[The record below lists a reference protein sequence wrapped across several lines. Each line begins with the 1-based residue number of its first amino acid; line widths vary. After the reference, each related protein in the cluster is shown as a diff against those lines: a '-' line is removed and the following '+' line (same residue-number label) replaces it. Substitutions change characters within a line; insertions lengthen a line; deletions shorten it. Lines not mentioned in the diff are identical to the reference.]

1 MFDSGSSCSNEEC
14 WEVNHDHTGKNYGGN
29 KGKILPLSS
38 SMTTSL
44 SSQSKVL
51 TSSQSIE
58 KVKLI
63 NGKLLVL
70 KEQYTDFRVP
80 YPEFRVLY
88 LKSGYGNVKK
98 SLKLL

>member
-63 NGKLLVL
+63 NGKLLE
-70 KEQYTDFRVP
+70 KYITDAFI
-80 YPEFRVLY
+80 
-88 LKSGYGNVKK
+88 
-98 SLKLL
+98 LLSMYDSF

>member
-14 WEVNHDHTGKNYGGN
+14 WEVNHDHTGKNYGS
-29 KGKILPLSS
+29 KGKILPLTS

-63 NGKLLVL
+63 NGEL
-70 KEQYTDFRVP
+70 KQKVTKYLQGVP
-80 YPEFRVLY
+80 
-88 LKSGYGNVKK
+88 KK
-98 SLKLL
+98 CSLARRANSSLMNIFLGTPGT

>member
-14 WEVNHDHTGKNYGGN
+14 WEVNHDHTGKNYGS
-29 KGKILPLSS
+29 KGKILPLTS

-63 NGKLLVL
+63 NALA
-70 KEQYTDFRVP
+70 QDRDQHYTSTVRRRSQLDV
-80 YPEFRVLY
+80 
-88 LKSGYGNVKK
+88 KSCVYSTQVW
-98 SLKLL
+98 

>member
-51 TSSQSIE
+51 TSTQSLE

-63 NGKLLVL
+63 NGKLLE
-70 KEQYTDFRVP
+70 KYITDAFI
-80 YPEFRVLY
+80 
-88 LKSGYGNVKK
+88 
-98 SLKLL
+98 LLSMYASF